1 MLKTLYQQIKQ
12 YRTAALL
19 TPGFTALEVLM
30 DVLIPYVTASLIDKG
45 INAGDME
52 NVYFYGAIMMGM
64 ALLSLV
70 FGILGGRCSAYAST
84 GFAANLRAAMYR
96 NIQRMAFS
104 DIDKYATSGLIT
116 RMTTDVNALQ
126 SAFQQIMGISV
137 RAPFKLLLS
146 ILMCLVIDA
155 RLSLI
160 FLIALVI
167 LSFSLYHIISRVA
180 RLFQQVFVKYDDL
193 NQSVQENITGIRLV
207 KAFVREDY
215 ENAKFAK
222 AAENLYKL
230 YVKAE
235 SLMAWN
241 HPIMNMVVYGCIIA
255 LSWMGAH
262 YIVEGTLTTGELTSL
277 FTYVMSILMS
287 LMMLSMVFV
296 MLTQSAAS
304 AKRVAEIIEEEPDI
318 VNPANGITTIP
329 DGSIEFRQVRF
340 DYKSKVEGRRSK
352 VEGQRPKDEGRS
364 SLLVPPSS
372 HHSSLLAPPSSQS
385 PLSEGEGSG
394 VRLPHKRSALYNI
407 TFSIKSGE
415 TIGVIGGT
423 GSGKS
428 TLVNL
433 ISRLYDPREGEVCVG
448 GHNVKDYDLTALRHA
463 VSVVLQQNILF
474 SGTVLDNL
482 RWGNPDATLEE
493 CRYACQMAQ
502 ADEFVSQMPEGY
514 DTQIEQG
521 GTNVSGGQKQRLCI
535 ARALLK
541 HPKILV
547 LDDSTS
553 ACDTA
558 TDAKIREAIHHQLP
572 EMTKIIIAQR
582 ILSVRDCDR
591 ILVLDNGV
599 VTGFDTH
606 DNLLKTN
613 TLYQEINAIQHEDG
627 GDFDDKSLTPDP
639 SLSERGGTRKEER
652 GARNEERL
660 RVGERSSGMGGATF
674 DLRPL
679 K

>member
-1 MLKTLYQQIKQ
+1 MIKTLYQQIRQ
-12 YRTAALL
+12 YRTASLL
-19 TPGFTALEVLM
+19 TPAFTALEVLM

-45 INAGDME
+45 IIAGDME
-52 NVYFYGAIMMGM
+52 SVYFYGAVMMGM

-70 FGILGGRCSAYAST
+70 FGILGGRCSAYAAT
-84 GFAANLRAAMYR
+84 GFAANLRSAMYR

-104 DIDKYATSGLIT
+104 DIDKYATSGLVT

-241 HPIMNMVVYGCIIA
+241 HPIMNMVVYSCIIA

-318 VNPANGITTIP
+318 VNPANGITTVP
-329 DGSIEFRQVRF
+329 DGSIEFRGVRF
-340 DYKSKVEGRRSK
+340 DYRSKDEDQRSK
-352 VEGQRPKDEGRS
+352 V
-364 SLLVPPSS
+364 
-372 HHSSLLAPPSSQS
+372 S
-385 PLSEGEGSG
+385 PL
-394 VRLPHKRSALYNI
+394 LPHKRSALYNI
-407 TFSIKSGE
+407 TFSVKSGE

-514 DTQIEQG
+514 NTRIEQG

-613 TLYQEINAIQHEDG
+613 TLYQEINAIQTENI
-627 GDFDDKSLTPDP
+627 GDFD
-639 SLSERGGTRKEER
+639 
-652 GARNEERL
+652 A
-660 RVGERSSGMGGATF
+660 
-674 DLRPL
+674 
-679 K
+679 

>member
-1 MLKTLYQQIKQ
+1 MLKTLVKQIGE
-12 YRTAALL
+12 YRLASIL
-19 TPGFTALEVLM
+19 TPIWTALEVSM

-45 INAGDME
+45 ITAGDMQ
-52 NVYFYGAIMMGM
+52 NVYFYGTIMLGM
-64 ALLSLV
+64 AMMSMV

-84 GFAANLRAAMYR
+84 GFAANLRSAMYR
-96 NIQRMAFS
+96 NIQRLAFS
-104 DIDKYATSGLIT
+104 DIDKYALSGLIT

-126 SAFQQIMGISV
+126 SAFQQILGVSV
-137 RAPFKLLLS
+137 RAPFKLVLS

-155 RLSLI
+155 RLSLV
-160 FLIALVI
+160 FLVALII

-180 RLFQQVFVKYDDL
+180 KLFQQVFVKYDEL
-193 NQSVQENITGIRLV
+193 NQSVQENIRAIRLV

-215 ENAKFAK
+215 ENEKFAR
-222 AAENLYKL
+222 AADNLYKL

-255 LSWMGAH
+255 LSWLGAH

-318 VNPANGITTIP
+318 VNPEQPVYEIA
-329 DGSIEFRQVRF
+329 DGSVTFRGVRF
-340 DYKSKVEGRRSK
+340 DYARPTPGKSR
-352 VEGQRPKDEGRS
+352 
-364 SLLVPPSS
+364 
-372 HHSSLLAPPSSQS
+372 
-385 PLSEGEGSG
+385 
-394 VRLPHKRSALYNI
+394 RSALYNVS
-407 TFSIKSGE
+407 FDIKSGE

-428 TLVNL
+428 SLVNL
-433 ISRLYDPREGEVCVG
+433 VSRLYDVTEGEVLVG
-448 GHNVKDYDLTALRHA
+448 GRNVKEYDLTALRNA
-463 VSVVLQQNILF
+463 VSVVLQNNILF
-474 SGTVLDNL
+474 SGTILDNL
-482 RWGNPDATLEE
+482 RWGNGEATEE
-493 CRYACQMAQ
+493 DCRRACQMAC
-502 ADEFVSQMPEGY
+502 ADEFIDQMPEGY
-514 DTQIEQG
+514 HTRIEQG

-541 HPKILV
+541 QPQILV

-558 TDAKIREAIHHQLP
+558 TDAKIRKAIHTQLP
-572 EMTKIIIAQR
+572 DMTKIIIAQR
-582 ILSVRDCDR
+582 ISSVEHCDR
-591 ILVLDNGV
+591 ILVMDNGV

-606 DNLLKTN
+606 NNLLKTN
-613 TLYQEINAIQHEDG
+613 ALYQEIYAIQEADM
-627 GDFDDKSLTPDP
+627 GDFDQKGWNSESRQASLDGRVVTD
-639 SLSERGGTRKEER
+639 ERETKGG
-652 GARNEERL
+652 G
-660 RVGERSSGMGGATF
+660 V
-674 DLRPL
+674 
-679 K
+679 

>member
-1 MLKTLYQQIKQ
+1 MLTTLYQQIKQ

-329 DGSIEFRQVRF
+329 DGSIEFRGVRF
-340 DYKSKVEGRRSK
+340 DYRSK
-352 VEGQRPKDEGRS
+352 VEGQRSK
-364 SLLVPPSS
+364 V
-372 HHSSLLAPPSSQS
+372 S
-385 PLSEGEGSG
+385 PL
-394 VRLPHKRSALYNI
+394 LPHKRSALYNI

-514 DTQIEQG
+514 NTRIEQG

-639 SLSERGGTRKEER
+639 SPSERREERGG
-652 GARNEERL
+652 
-660 RVGERSSGMGGATF
+660 RS
-674 DLRPL
+674 DL
-679 K
+679 

>member
-1 MLKTLYQQIKQ
+1 MLKTLVKQIGE
-12 YRTAALL
+12 YRLASIL
-19 TPGFTALEVLM
+19 TPIWTALEVSM

-45 INAGDME
+45 ITAGDMQ
-52 NVYFYGAIMMGM
+52 NVYFYGTIMLGM
-64 ALLSLV
+64 AMMSMV

-84 GFAANLRAAMYR
+84 GFAANLRSAMYR
-96 NIQRMAFS
+96 NIQRLAFS
-104 DIDKYATSGLIT
+104 DIDKYALSGLIT

-126 SAFQQIMGISV
+126 SAFQQILGVSV
-137 RAPFKLLLS
+137 RAPFKLVLS

-155 RLSLI
+155 RLSLV
-160 FLIALVI
+160 FLVALVI

-180 RLFQQVFVKYDDL
+180 KLFQQVFVKYDEL
-193 NQSVQENITGIRLV
+193 NQSVQENIRAIRLV

-215 ENAKFAK
+215 ENEKFAR
-222 AAENLYKL
+222 AADNLYKL

-255 LSWMGAH
+255 LSWLGAH

-318 VNPANGITTIP
+318 VNPEQPVYEIA
-329 DGSIEFRQVRF
+329 DGSVAFRGVRF
-340 DYKSKVEGRRSK
+340 DYARPTPGKSR
-352 VEGQRPKDEGRS
+352 
-364 SLLVPPSS
+364 
-372 HHSSLLAPPSSQS
+372 
-385 PLSEGEGSG
+385 
-394 VRLPHKRSALYNI
+394 RSALYNVS
-407 TFSIKSGE
+407 FDIKSGE

-428 TLVNL
+428 SLVNL
-433 ISRLYDPREGEVCVG
+433 VSRLYDVTEGEVLVG
-448 GHNVKDYDLTALRHA
+448 GRNVKEYDLTALRNA
-463 VSVVLQQNILF
+463 VSVVLQNNILF
-474 SGTVLDNL
+474 SGTILDNL
-482 RWGNPDATLEE
+482 RWGNGEATEE
-493 CRYACQMAQ
+493 DCRRACQMAC
-502 ADEFVSQMPEGY
+502 ADEFIDQMPEGY
-514 DTQIEQG
+514 HTRIEQG

-541 HPKILV
+541 KPQILV

-558 TDAKIREAIHHQLP
+558 TDAKIRKAIHTQLP
-572 EMTKIIIAQR
+572 DMTKIIIAQR
-582 ILSVRDCDR
+582 ISSVEHCDR
-591 ILVLDNGV
+591 ILVMDNGV

-613 TLYQEINAIQHEDG
+613 ALYQEIYAIQEADM
-627 GDFDDKSLTPDP
+627 GDFDQKGWNSESRQASLDGRVVTD
-639 SLSERGGTRKEER
+639 ERQTKGG
-652 GARNEERL
+652 G
-660 RVGERSSGMGGATF
+660 V
-674 DLRPL
+674 
-679 K
+679 

>member
-19 TPGFTALEVLM
+19 TPAFTALEVLM

-45 INAGDME
+45 INAGVME
-52 NVYFYGAIMMGM
+52 NVYFYGAIMLGM
-64 ALLSLV
+64 AFLSLA
-70 FGILGGRCSAYAST
+70 FGIIGGRFSAYAST
-84 GFAANLRAAMYR
+84 GFAANLRLAMYQ
-96 NIQRMAFS
+96 NIQRFAFS

-116 RMTTDVNALQ
+116 RMTTDVNSLQ
-126 SAFQQIMGISV
+126 SAFQQILGISV
-137 RAPFKLLLS
+137 RAPFKLVLS

-160 FLIALVI
+160 FLVALII

-180 RLFQQVFVKYDDL
+180 RLFQQVFVKYDEL
-193 NQSVQENITGIRLV
+193 NQSVQENVTGIRLV

-215 ENAKFAK
+215 ENEKFAR

-262 YIVEGTLTTGELTSL
+262 YIVDGTLTTGELTSL
-277 FTYVMSILMS
+277 FTYIMSILMS

-318 VNPANGITTIP
+318 VNPEHPVFEIA
-329 DGSIEFRQVRF
+329 DGSLAFRNVRF
-340 DYKSKVEGRRSK
+340 DYVTNKDRRSK
-352 VEGQRPKDEGRS
+352 VEG
-364 SLLVPPSS
+364 
-372 HHSSLLAPPSSQS
+372 
-385 PLSEGEGSG
+385 
-394 VRLPHKRSALYNI
+394 HKRSALFNI
-407 TFSIKSGE
+407 NFNIQSGE
-415 TIGVIGGT
+415 TIGIIGGT

-428 TLVNL
+428 TLISL
-433 ISRLYDPREGEVCVG
+433 ISRLYDPTQGEVFVG

-474 SGTVLDNL
+474 SGSVLDNL

-493 CRYACQMAQ
+493 CRKACQMAQ
-502 ADEFVSQMPEGY
+502 ADDFVSAMPEGY
-514 DTQIEQG
+514 DTHIEQG

-541 HPKILV
+541 HPKILI

-558 TDAKIREAIHHQLP
+558 TDAKIREAFHTQLP
-572 EMTKIIIAQR
+572 DMTKVIIAQR
-582 ILSVRDCDR
+582 ILSVKDCDR
-591 ILVLDNGV
+591 ILVMDNGV

-606 DNLLKTN
+606 ENLLKNN
-613 TLYQEINAIQHEDG
+613 TLYQEINAIQNENV
-627 GDFDDKSLTPDP
+627 GDFDEVK
-639 SLSERGGTRKEER
+639 
-652 GARNEERL
+652 
-660 RVGERSSGMGGATF
+660 GGAA
-674 DLRPL
+674 
-679 K
+679 